1 MRSIVLDESR
11 LGLVC
16 GRRGRGS
23 YAASIR
29 RKLEGNDDTEEPLEE
44 EDWDGFE
51 PDDDPL
57 ELTTISVSMSPSRR
71 PATGWATCPA
81 TRCAR
86 RAAVSASRGSRG
98 GVVGNVG
105 RGFEYGYGAY
115 FGRAA
120 GAVTMGLAAA
130 ALEAWVNR
138 EASSYEYR
146 EVGGERLSL
155 QTVTEGATFKGC
167 WLMKIGK
174 GFEVLGFYDNPM
186 SARAALDQWVE
197 YLSNGGTVEACAT
210 DRARTRVGRLASGLA
225 PPDHGVLQEGAAAV
239 GEGAPRPAAARRRA
253 DAGGGSRMGGS
264 RDRRGGAES
273 RTPGVRR
280 DMRGTGPRA
289 DRPPVDGGEREMIDA
304 ILRAAFVGGCAYG
317 GAKLGEKSLT
327 GTNETPATALSYAAA
342 CTHR

>member
-1 MRSIVLDESR
+1 MLDESR

-29 RKLEGNDDTEEPLEE
+29 RKLEGKDDTEEPLEE

-57 ELTTISVSMSPSRR
+57 ELTTISVSMSPSGGPRR
-71 PATGWATCPA
+71 AGDMPGNEVCPA
-81 TRCAR
+81 CGGVGITQA
-86 RAAVSASRGSRG
+86 SRG

-186 SARAALDQWVE
+186 SASAALDQWVE

-253 DAGGGSRMGGS
+253 DAGGGSRMGEPRPSRRRRIPNSRSTPRHAGHGS
-264 RDRRGGAES
+264 TGRSPACGWRGARDDRRHPAG
-273 RTPGVRR
+273 RVRR
-280 DMRGTGPRA
+280 RLCLRRGQAR
-289 DRPPVDGGEREMIDA
+289 RE
-304 ILRAAFVGGCAYG
+304 V
-317 GAKLGEKSLT
+317 
-327 GTNETPATALSYAAA
+327 P
-342 CTHR
+342 HRHE

>member
-1 MRSIVLDESR
+1 M
-11 LGLVC
+11 
-16 GRRGRGS
+16 
-23 YAASIR
+23 
-29 RKLEGNDDTEEPLEE
+29 
-44 EDWDGFE
+44 
-51 PDDDPL
+51 
-57 ELTTISVSMSPSRR
+57 
-71 PATGWATCPA
+71 
-81 TRCAR
+81 
-86 RAAVSASRGSRG
+86 
-98 GVVGNVG
+98 GNVG

-155 QTVTEGATFKGC
+155 QTVTEGAAFKGC

-210 DRARTRVGRLASGLA
+210 DRARTRGGRLASGLA

-327 GTNETPATALSYAAA
+327 GTN
-342 CTHR
+342 